1 MKNLFILERAV
12 LEALAY
18 SDVFDYPLRLDEL
31 HRYLPVRAEIDE
43 LSKALISL
51 RGQVEK
57 KNDFYFLANRREI
70 VEIRRAREARS
81 KQLLPI
87 ALKYGRVLGA
97 LPFVRMAA
105 LTGSLA
111 VMNVSGNADFDYM
124 LVAAA
129 GRLWTA
135 RAFAVAFGRMMRPFG
150 HVICVNLLVSE
161 NALAWERRDL
171 YTARELYQ
179 MIPLAGSDVYQRLM
193 AANRWAEE
201 FLPNA
206 FMDSGGLPPYF
217 QKRVSGFQY
226 LLELPLRGKKGE
238 RLEEWTTKLQLKRIA
253 RRRGFGEETVFSA
266 DICQANFHHHR
277 KWTYKAYLEKIEAL
291 MSQLAHLSPA

>member
-1 MKNLFILERAV
+1 MKNLFILERAI
-12 LEALAY
+12 LETLAY
-18 SDVFDYPLRLDEL
+18 SDIFDYPLRLDEL
-31 HRYLPVRAEIDE
+31 HRYLPARAEIDE

-57 KNDFYFLANRREI
+57 KRDFYFLADRREI

-87 ALKYGRVLGA
+87 ALKYGRLLGA

-124 LVAAA
+124 LVATA

-135 RAFAVAFGRMMRPFG
+135 RAFAVTFGRMMRPFG

-161 NALAWERRDL
+161 NALAWDQRDL

-179 MIPLAGSDVYQRLM
+179 MIPLTGSDVYQRLM

-206 FMDSGGLPPYF
+206 FMDLRVPPPRL
-217 QKRVSGFQY
+217 QKRACGFQS
-226 LLELPLRGKKGE
+226 LLELPLRGKTGK
-238 RLEEWTTKLQLKRIA
+238 RFEEWMTKLQLKRIA
-253 RRRGFGEETVFSA
+253 RRQGFGEETVFSA

-277 KWTYKAYLEKIEAL
+277 KWTHKAYLEKMEAL